1 MQRVGNFTCFFT
13 QSDMFSNWYRIG
25 FSIDNVPFNC
35 GEQAMMYYKAMLFKD
50 HSTAQKI
57 LREPSPR
64 VQKALGR
71 QVAGFSD
78 AVWLQHR
85 ESIMEKI
92 CAARFSQNPALS
104 KALLDTAGTQ
114 LVEASPYDRIWGAG
128 LAASDPHIA
137 DPAKWPGL
145 NLLGKVLDRVRER
158 LAHAEQSRNS
168 LANQNR
174 TADYEPAHEQ
184 ETPRYVFA
192 PAMKG

>member
-25 FSIDNVPFNC
+25 FSIDNIPFNC

-50 HSTAQKI
+50 HATAQKI
-57 LREPSPR
+57 LREPSAR
-64 VQKALGR
+64 GQKALGR

-78 AVWLQHR
+78 AAWLQHR
-85 ESIMEKI
+85 EPIMEKI
-92 CAARFSQNPALS
+92 CEARFSQNPALH

-128 LAASDPHIA
+128 VAASDSRIS
-137 DPAKWPGL
+137 DPTKWPGL

-158 LAHAEQSRNS
+158 LIDAELSRNA
-168 LANQNR
+168 LTRQAQR
-174 TADYEPAHEQ
+174 VHKEHLEPPQ
-184 ETPRYVFA
+184 YVFS
-192 PAMKG
+192 PSMKG